1 MVVGVKVGLSSLL
14 YHMHNCT
21 GFMMPYFKFQSKHVH
36 RVYHSRGMPHMKLY
50 FFFFYPRL
58 LAQNLIRKLRSDNCR
73 MSKLTNWMPAHA
85 FQVPL

>member
-36 RVYHSRGMPHMKLY
+36 RVYHSRGMPHEVV
-50 FFFFYPRL
+50 FFFF
-58 LAQNLIRKLRSDNCR
+58 I
-73 MSKLTNWMPAHA
+73 HA
-85 FQVPL
+85 S